1 MYTNNQVKTMK
12 HRKQQ
17 EEQRITY
24 ESRRLSRKYLSILR
38 NYIRKSLRT
47 DPSNYIGNS
56 LVVTCLGKTC
66 IIHEGRNTYP
76 ATTLYSG
83 RWIGLIIDDYPY
95 LSPVLYEEIYMEH
108 GYRAAVIARDKGVK
122 AFLYGNDLLPVS
134 VQKVYGPKK
143 YPLAVIDSSDH
154 KVIGVVRWDP
164 RNRIYR
170 NIYDLGLFLRALG

>member
-1 MYTNNQVKTMK
+1 MYKNNRAKTMK
-12 HRKQQ
+12 YRKQRI
-17 EEQRITY
+17 EQKITY
-24 ESRRLSRKYLSILR
+24 ESKRLARRHLFILE
-38 NYIRKSLRT
+38 NYVRKSLRA

-56 LVVTCLGKTC
+56 LIVTCLGKTC

-83 RWIGLIIDDYPY
+83 RWVGLIIDDYPY

-108 GYRAAVIARDKGVK
+108 GFRAAVIARDKGVK

-143 YPLAVIDSSDH
+143 HPLAVIDSTDH
-154 KVIGVVRWDP
+154 RVIGVVRWDP
-164 RNRIYR
+164 QKRIYR

>member
-1 MYTNNQVKTMK
+1 MYKNNQVKTMK
-12 HRKQQ
+12 YGKPHV
-17 EEQRITY
+17 EPRITV
-24 ESRRLSRKYLSILR
+24 ESKGLPRRHLFILK
-38 NYIRKSLRT
+38 NYIRKSLRA

-83 RWIGLIIDDYPY
+83 RWVGLIIDDYPY

-108 GYRAAVIARDKGVK
+108 GFRAAVIARDKGVR
-122 AFLYGNDLLPVS
+122 AFLYGNDLLPIS
-134 VQKVYGPKK
+134 VKKVYGPTK
-143 YPLAVIDSSDH
+143 YPLAVIDGSDH
-154 KVIGVVRWDP
+154 RVIGVVRWDP
-164 RNRIYR
+164 RDRIYK

>member
-1 MYTNNQVKTMK
+1 MN
-12 HRKQQ
+12 HRKPK
-17 EEQRITY
+17 EEPRITY
-24 ESRRLSRKYLSILR
+24 ESRRLPRRYLSILK

-47 DPSNYIGNS
+47 DPNNYIGNS

-108 GYRAAVIARDKGVK
+108 GYRAAVIARNKGVK
-122 AFLYGNDLLPVS
+122 AFLYGNDILPIS
-134 VQKVYGPKK
+134 VQRVYGPKK

-164 RNRIYR
+164 RRKIYR
-170 NIYDLGLFLRALG
+170 NIYDLGLFLRTLG